1 VAFKFLPSTT
11 IMSRFE
17 GTADL
22 SNAPSVFL
30 PIAIRDIHDEVAK
43 SDLSPVVF
51 VDTMTKAE
59 YARYLMALWH
69 IYRSALPS
77 SID

>member
-1 VAFKFLPSTT
+1 
-11 IMSRFE
+11 MSQFE

-30 PIAIRDIHDEVAK
+30 PFAIRDIHNKVSK
-43 SDLSPVVF
+43 SDLSPGRF
-51 VDTMTKAE
+51 VDKMTKAE

-69 IYRSALPS
+69 IYKSALSS